1 MEEKSRSFYRD
12 AFRRLWKSP
21 TAIIGLII
29 VIFFVL
35 IAILAP
41 WIAPY
46 DPFAMNLP
54 ARHQGPS
61 LEHPFGTDFFGRDVM
76 SRMMYGARISLVMG
90 ISVIA
95 FRAIIGITLGL
106 IAGYYRGWIETI
118 IMRITDAVISFPG
131 IILAL
136 AIMAVRGPGL
146 FNVFLALSLVGWTTF
161 CRLVRGEVLSVRER
175 DFVLAARGLGSKDR
189 RVMLAHILPN
199 IMPAIVV
206 YGTLGI
212 AIPIISEASLSFL
225 GLGATSREITWGFML
240 SMARPY
246 IRYAWWSIT
255 FPGLAIVFVVLG
267 FNLLGDG
274 LRDALDPRM
283 KDT

>member
-1 MEEKSRSFYRD
+1 MEEKSKSFYQD
-12 AFRRLWKSP
+12 VMKRLLKSP

-29 VIFFVL
+29 VILF
-35 IAILAP
+35 ILVAVFAP
-41 WIAPY
+41 YIAPY
-46 DPFAMNLP
+46 DPYEMNLIKK
-54 ARHQGPS
+54 HQPPS
-61 LEHPFGTDFFGRDVM
+61 WEHLCGTDFFGRDVLT
-76 SRMMYGARISLVMG
+76 RILYGARISLIMG

-95 FRAIIGITLGL
+95 FRGLVGISLGL
-106 IAGYYRGWIETI
+106 IAGYYRGWVETV
-118 IMRITDAVISFPG
+118 IMRLTDAVIAFPG
-131 IILAL
+131 LILAL

-146 FNVFLALSLVGWTTF
+146 FNVFLALSIVGWTTF
-161 CRLVRGEVLSVRER
+161 CRLVRGEVLSLRER
-175 DFVLAARGLGSKDR
+175 DYVVAARSLGASDLK
-189 RVMLAHILPN
+189 VMLVHILPN
-199 IMPAIVV
+199 ILPAIIV

-212 AIPIISEASLSFL
+212 AIPIISEAGLSFL
-225 GLGATSREITWGFML
+225 GLGAGSDQVTWGFML

-255 FPGLAIVFVVLG
+255 FPGVAIVLVVLG